1 MRRTI
6 WVVLLTMFAGI
17 AWAAE
22 ISIAGF
28 LPDPG
33 FERKHE
39 PNAQL
44 NAEGVKEIHGWS
56 ARPEKGNPWTS
67 VSYVDRGGR
76 TLGERSPAI
85 EPAEGNS
92 YLRMFT
98 FKSCSWLVLASPE
111 FPVKKGNSYGVA
123 FQVSADRS
131 APMAKMRLSLEVNWK
146 QYCTETYDLIR
157 LEPGWNTVVYRAAY
171 QGPDGMARLVIR
183 CEREENATGGALNF
197 DGFRAP
203 APGEANGM
211 GTAAGSEVDGFAV
224 ALPFGG
230 GSQPVRNVSLG
241 KGPKQFR
248 LGAPA
253 GRYRLL
259 VNVKSSDRSGN
270 EGDSMFGGY
279 NYWMPENVYR
289 FRLDGR
295 ELAPEI
301 SGRMVKAAGRDE
313 DGNGIY
319 TGWLW
324 FRDPVEV
331 QPDSELSVECS
342 RAGGFVTQIVLL
354 NETEWKAEQLRM
366 SNLFCSPPGKGF
378 GNAWAAAVKR
388 PERFFPVDSLRYFVK
403 GLETFGKRGVF
414 PSSLSGFL
422 SEGTALAD
430 RVTAYVG
437 QRHGSA
443 EEGAALADAWNAY
456 RDRLRREFAAQF
468 SDRAGNCIAE
478 ARSRCRSRRLR
489 IHLCKYGAPRR

>member
-28 LPDPG
+28 MPDPG

-157 LEPGWNTVVYRAAY
+157 LEPGWNTVVYRR
-171 QGPDGMARLVIR
+171 RLSG
-183 CEREENATGGALNF
+183 TG
-197 DGFRAP
+197 RH
-203 APGEANGM
+203 GEA
-211 GTAAGSEVDGFAV
+211 
-224 ALPFGG
+224 
-230 GSQPVRNVSLG
+230 
-241 KGPKQFR
+241 
-248 LGAPA
+248 
-253 GRYRLL
+253 
-259 VNVKSSDRSGN
+259 
-270 EGDSMFGGY
+270 
-279 NYWMPENVYR
+279 
-289 FRLDGR
+289 
-295 ELAPEI
+295 
-301 SGRMVKAAGRDE
+301 
-313 DGNGIY
+313 
-319 TGWLW
+319 
-324 FRDPVEV
+324 RDP
-331 QPDSELSVECS
+331 
-342 RAGGFVTQIVLL
+342 
-354 NETEWKAEQLRM
+354 LR
-366 SNLFCSPPGKGF
+366 
-378 GNAWAAAVKR
+378 
-388 PERFFPVDSLRYFVK
+388 
-403 GLETFGKRGVF
+403 T
-414 PSSLSGFL
+414 
-422 SEGTALAD
+422 
-430 RVTAYVG
+430 
-437 QRHGSA
+437 
-443 EEGAALADAWNAY
+443 
-456 RDRLRREFAAQF
+456 
-468 SDRAGNCIAE
+468 
-478 ARSRCRSRRLR
+478 
-489 IHLCKYGAPRR
+489 

>member
-203 APGEANGM
+203 APG
-211 GTAAGSEVDGFAV
+211 F
-224 ALPFGG
+224 
-230 GSQPVRNVSLG
+230 
-241 KGPKQFR
+241 
-248 LGAPA
+248 
-253 GRYRLL
+253 
-259 VNVKSSDRSGN
+259 
-270 EGDSMFGGY
+270 
-279 NYWMPENVYR
+279 
-289 FRLDGR
+289 
-295 ELAPEI
+295 
-301 SGRMVKAAGRDE
+301 
-313 DGNGIY
+313 
-319 TGWLW
+319 
-324 FRDPVEV
+324 
-331 QPDSELSVECS
+331 
-342 RAGGFVTQIVLL
+342 
-354 NETEWKAEQLRM
+354 
-366 SNLFCSPPGKGF
+366 
-378 GNAWAAAVKR
+378 
-388 PERFFPVDSLRYFVK
+388 
-403 GLETFGKRGVF
+403 
-414 PSSLSGFL
+414 
-422 SEGTALAD
+422 
-430 RVTAYVG
+430 
-437 QRHGSA
+437 
-443 EEGAALADAWNAY
+443 
-456 RDRLRREFAAQF
+456 
-468 SDRAGNCIAE
+468 
-478 ARSRCRSRRLR
+478 
-489 IHLCKYGAPRR
+489 

>member
-6 WVVLLTMFAGI
+6 WIVLLTMFAGI

-211 GTAAGSEVDGFAV
+211 GTAAG
-224 ALPFGG
+224 
-230 GSQPVRNVSLG
+230 
-241 KGPKQFR
+241 
-248 LGAPA
+248 
-253 GRYRLL
+253 
-259 VNVKSSDRSGN
+259 
-270 EGDSMFGGY
+270 
-279 NYWMPENVYR
+279 
-289 FRLDGR
+289 
-295 ELAPEI
+295 
-301 SGRMVKAAGRDE
+301 
-313 DGNGIY
+313 
-319 TGWLW
+319 
-324 FRDPVEV
+324 
-331 QPDSELSVECS
+331 
-342 RAGGFVTQIVLL
+342 
-354 NETEWKAEQLRM
+354 
-366 SNLFCSPPGKGF
+366 
-378 GNAWAAAVKR
+378 
-388 PERFFPVDSLRYFVK
+388 
-403 GLETFGKRGVF
+403 
-414 PSSLSGFL
+414 
-422 SEGTALAD
+422 
-430 RVTAYVG
+430 
-437 QRHGSA
+437 
-443 EEGAALADAWNAY
+443 
-456 RDRLRREFAAQF
+456 
-468 SDRAGNCIAE
+468 
-478 ARSRCRSRRLR
+478 
-489 IHLCKYGAPRR
+489 